1 MNILNAS
8 DQAFLQNNPEMAKFF
23 LSKENVVATKLVAE
37 RLKVSKSIEEVATE
51 LNIAAETIIQIENG
65 NFNDRNAFKK
75 LVDFY
80 QVTSDEID
88 FFLEK
93 ELHAV

>member
-37 RLKVSKSIEEVATE
+37 RLKVSKSIEEVATV
-51 LNIAAETIIQIENG
+51 LNIATETLIQIENG

>member
-1 MNILNAS
+1 MNILNALE
-8 DQAFLQNNPEMAKFF
+8 QAFLQNNPEMAKFF
-23 LSKENVVATKLVAE
+23 LAKENKVATKLVAE
-37 RLKVSKSIEEVATE
+37 RLKVSKSIEEVAAE
-51 LNIAAETIIQIENG
+51 LNIASETIIQIENG

-80 QVTSDEID
+80 QVTSEEID

>member
-1 MNILNAS
+1 MNILNAL

-37 RLKVSKSIEEVATE
+37 RLKASKSIEEVAAE
-51 LNIAAETIIQIENG
+51 LNIASETIIQIENG

-80 QVTSDEID
+80 QVTSDEIE